1 MIEYMA
7 LNFQILA
14 RFLKLSS
21 TTRLVNIEKI
31 KSRYWSFSMV
41 KGQSY
46 Y

>member
-7 LNFQILA
+7 LKFQISVC
-14 RFLKLSS
+14 FLQLSS

-31 KSRYWSFSMV
+31 KPRYWSFSMV

-46 Y
+46 S